1 MSSRP
6 PEDDAPLDEA
16 ALIALAEAIPP
27 AGLSPEQRAS
37 MRARVM
43 ERAANIRPSASTEP
57 AHADPPPDTE
67 TIRGDDV
74 AWREAW
80 PKVWV
85 KVLRADVAADVQI
98 TLMRFDPGGRIPGH
112 SHRSN
117 EECYVIE
124 GEVFVGSHLVRAG
137 DFHLAHAGGTHPDL
151 FSSSGA
157 LVMLRSEL
165 HRPQPSR

>member
-1 MSSRP
+1 MSRRA

-27 AGLSPEQRAS
+27 AELSAEQRAS

-43 ERAANIRPSASTEP
+43 ERAAQ
-57 AHADPPPDTE
+57 PPGTQ
-67 TIRGDDV
+67 TTRGGDV
-74 AWREAW
+74 VWREAW

-85 KVLRADVAADVQI
+85 KVLRADAAADVQV

-112 SHRSN
+112 AHRSD

-124 GEVFVGSHLVRAG
+124 GEVFVGSHLVRA
-137 DFHLAHAGGTHPDL
+137 
-151 FSSSGA
+151 
-157 LVMLRSEL
+157 
-165 HRPQPSR
+165 

>member
-1 MSSRP
+1 MTARVP
-6 PEDDAPLDEA
+6 DDDAPLDEE

-27 AGLSPEQRAS
+27 AELPAQQRAS

-43 ERAANIRPSASTEP
+43 ERV
-57 AHADPPPDTE
+57 ADAPPVDTE
-67 TIRGDDV
+67 TVRGSQV

-85 KVLRADVAADVQI
+85 KVLRADVATDVQV
-98 TLMRFDPGGRIPGH
+98 TLMRFEPGGRIPAH
-112 SHRSN
+112 AHRSE

-124 GEVFVGSHLVRAG
+124 GEVLVGSHLVRAG
-137 DFHLAHAGGTHPDL
+137 DFHMAHAGGTHPDL

-165 HRPQPSR
+165 HRPQSR

>member
-1 MSSRP
+1 MSHRSP
-6 PEDDAPLDEA
+6 DDAPDEEVLM
-16 ALIALAEAIPP
+16 ALTEGIPP
-27 AGLSPEQRAS
+27 AELSAEQRAS

-43 ERAANIRPSASTEP
+43 ERIGDVQP
-57 AHADPPPDTE
+57 AGTE

-98 TLMRFDPGGRIPGH
+98 TLMRFEPGGRIPGH
-112 SHRSN
+112 AHRAE

-124 GEVFVGSHLVRAG
+124 GEVLVGTHPVRAG
-137 DFHLAHAGGTHPDL
+137 DFHVAHAGGTHPDL
-151 FSSSGA
+151 FSARGA

-165 HRPQPSR
+165 HRPRPSR

>member
-1 MSSRP
+1 MSSRA
-6 PEDDAPLDEA
+6 PEDDVPLDEA

-27 AGLSPEQRAS
+27 AGLSTEQRAS

-43 ERAANIRPSASTEP
+43 ERAANLKP
-57 AHADPPPDTE
+57 ADQPPGTE
-67 TIRGDDV
+67 TIRGHDL
-74 AWREAW
+74 AWRESW

-85 KVLRADVAADVQI
+85 KVLRADAAADVQI
-98 TLMRFDPGGRIPGH
+98 TLMRFEPGGRIPGH
-112 SHRSN
+112 AHRSE

-124 GEVFVGSHLVRAG
+124 GEVLVGSHLVRAG
-137 DFHLAHAGGTHPDL
+137 DFHVAHAGGTHPDL

-165 HRPQPSR
+165 HRSQPAR

>member
-1 MSSRP
+1 MSRRVP
-6 PEDDAPLDEA
+6 DDAAPLDEE

-27 AGLSPEQRAS
+27 AEIPDRQRAS

-43 ERAANIRPSASTEP
+43 ERTADVRPADVQP
-57 AHADPPPDTE
+57 ADTE
-67 TIRGDDV
+67 TIRGSEV

-80 PKVWV
+80 PRVWV

-98 TLMRFDPGGRIPGH
+98 TLMRFEPGGRIPGH
-112 SHRSN
+112 AHRSD

-124 GEVFVGSHLVRAG
+124 GEVLVGSHLVRAG
-137 DFHLAHAGGTHPDL
+137 DFHVAHAGGQHPDL
-151 FSSSGA
+151 FSGSGA

-165 HRPQPSR
+165 HRPQPAR

>member
-1 MSSRP
+1 MSHRAP
-6 PEDDAPLDEA
+6 DDTTPLDDA
-16 ALIALAEAIPP
+16 ALAALAEAIPP
-27 AGLSPEQRAS
+27 AELSTQQRAS

-43 ERAANIRPSASTEP
+43 ERIADVQP
-57 AHADPPPDTE
+57 ADTE
-67 TIRGDDV
+67 TVRGSAV

-98 TLMRFDPGGRIPGH
+98 TLMRFEPGGRIPGH
-112 SHRSN
+112 AHRRD

-124 GEVFVGSHLVRAG
+124 GEVLVGSHLVRAG
-137 DFHLAHAGGTHPDL
+137 DFHLARAGGQHPDL
-151 FSSSGA
+151 FSSGGA

-165 HRPQPSR
+165 HRSQPPR

>member
-1 MSSRP
+1 MSRRS
-6 PEDDAPLDEA
+6 PEDGAPLDEA

-27 AGLSPEQRAS
+27 AKLSNEQRAS

-43 ERAANIRPSASTEP
+43 ERAANIRPSD
-57 AHADPPPDTE
+57 ADQPPDTE
-67 TIRGDDV
+67 TIRGNDV

-98 TLMRFDPGGRIPGH
+98 TLMRFEPGGRIPGH
-112 SHRSN
+112 AHRSD

-124 GEVFVGSHLVRAG
+124 GEVLVGSHLVRAG
-137 DFHLAHAGGTHPDL
+137 DFHVAHAGGAHPDL
-151 FSSSGA
+151 FSGGGA

-165 HRPQPSR
+165 HRPQSAR

>member
-1 MSSRP
+1 MSSRA
-6 PEDDAPLDEA
+6 PEDDVPLDEA

-27 AGLSPEQRAS
+27 AGLSPGQRAS

-43 ERAANIRPSASTEP
+43 ERAANLKAGEQ
-57 AHADPPPDTE
+57 PPGTE

-74 AWREAW
+74 AWRESW

-85 KVLRADVAADVQI
+85 KVLRADAAADVQI
-98 TLMRFDPGGRIPGH
+98 TLMRFEPGGRIPGH
-112 SHRSN
+112 AHRSE

-124 GEVFVGSHLVRAG
+124 GEVLVGSHLVRAG
-137 DFHLAHAGGTHPDL
+137 DFHVAHAGGTHPDL
-151 FSSSGA
+151 FSGSGA

-165 HRPQPSR
+165 HRPQPTR